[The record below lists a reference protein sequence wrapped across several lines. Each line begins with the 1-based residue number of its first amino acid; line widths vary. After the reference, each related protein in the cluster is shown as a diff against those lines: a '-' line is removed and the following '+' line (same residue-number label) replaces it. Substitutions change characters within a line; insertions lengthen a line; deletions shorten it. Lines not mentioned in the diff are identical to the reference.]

1 MPTAKESILE
11 AHVQYELKRW
21 RGKNLKPTL
30 QGEVASLLS
39 WFEQVQVRDVLK
51 ATQLLQS
58 MRRTVVELPLST
70 ELSALIKEN
79 VVVVYEFLQQDKTKV
94 KEILPRKLFD
104 EMIKNIIRLEE
115 LRHEVTHQVIFS
127 SVYSMLVSNVLYQG
141 IKGFVLTEN
150 AFVKNIPGAS
160 SFVRLGQKALNAAA
174 PKLEKGIDKQLVTFI
189 NGNIQETIYES
200 ETFLNNTL
208 DAALITKLSD
218 EVWAA
223 NSETEMAKLT
233 GYVDADSLE
242 VMVELVQNFWLHY
255 RNTPLFYNLVRAV
268 LHKFFARHGKK
279 NLRTFLAEMG
289 ITSEIILQE
298 TYQFAI
304 PFVEQA
310 LESGY
315 LEKHI
320 RTRLDAFYT
329 EYYAQQA

>member
-21 RGKNLKPTL
+21 SGKKLKPTL
-30 QGEVASLLS
+30 QEEVTALLG

-51 ATQLLQS
+51 ATQILQS
-58 MRRTVVELPLST
+58 LRRNVVELPLSA
-70 ELSALIKEN
+70 ELRALIKEN

-94 KEILPRKLFD
+94 KDILPRKLFD
-104 EMIKNIIRLEE
+104 EVVKNLIGLEE
-115 LRHEVTHQVIFS
+115 LRHEVTHQVISS

-150 AFVKNIPGAS
+150 TLVKNIPGAS
-160 SFVRLGQKALNAAA
+160 AFVRLGQRALNAAA
-174 PKLEKGIDKQLVTFI
+174 PTLEKGIDKQLVTFI

-200 ETFLNNTL
+200 ETFLNKTL

-218 EVWAA
+218 EVWTA
-223 NSETEMAKLT
+223 NAETEMTKLS
-233 GYVDADSLE
+233 GYLDAASLE
-242 VMVELVQNFWLHY
+242 VIVELVQNFWLHY

-268 LHKFFARHGKK
+268 LHKFFLKHGKK
-279 NLRTFLAEMG
+279 NLRAFLEEMG
-289 ITSEIILQE
+289 ITQEMILQE

-304 PFVEQA
+304 PFVEKA
-310 LESGY
+310 LDNGY
-315 LEKHI
+315 LETRI

-329 EYYAQQA
+329 AYYTQQA